1 MTLRFAAV
9 NGHWFYVEF
18 RSIKAIQYLPL
29 KLQTPTAHQADH
41 GSRLQGSHLRTNNAK
56 GPKNSADNIFA

>member
-9 NGHWFYVEF
+9 TGHCFYVEF

-29 KLQTPTAHQADH
+29 KLQTPTPTKPITVPELPFENEQC
-41 GSRLQGSHLRTNNAK
+41 QGAK
-56 GPKNSADNIFA
+56 IFRR